1 MRDIE
6 SIPGL
11 KPRLEAAYRLRD
23 VLAGAPFMPFGPSH
37 FADSRDRALANRLVT
52 LALRRHGHIA
62 VVLESVLAKGV
73 PPRAGIFEAVL
84 YLGVAQ
90 LLFAQDI
97 ADHSALHLSV
107 EAVRRDRR
115 DRRLGCAGGR

>member
-1 MRDIE
+1 
-6 SIPGL
+6 
-11 KPRLEAAYRLRD
+11 
-23 VLAGAPFMPFGPSH
+23 MPFGPSH

-115 DRRLGCAGGR
+115 AGRFDRLVNGVLR